1 MFFVVGGFVFLA
13 FAALHVTPQVIVVL
27 YLIGMTNNKKLINK
41 KKKSTGG
48 QVSRMV
54 KNP

>member
-13 FAALHVTPQVIVVL
+13 FAALHVTPQVIAVL

-41 KKKSTGG
+41 KKSPLEGKW
-48 QVSRMV
+48 VEW
-54 KNP
+54 